1 MSRSLIGKFMLGITV
16 IVGAVLAFT
25 LMWDLTYYQDE
36 VDQDLQLKADVV
48 ALQIM
53 ATRSF
58 IARNSESMG
67 EHPKLEP
74 REVGKGVET
83 LFTHLSESTV
93 KETRLVVR
101 DGKNQPDDFER
112 EALLAFMED
121 PKRTVVTTRS
131 RADNGTPIFRYV
143 AAVRADTACLKC
155 HGEPKGEID
164 KTGHAKEGYKEGDV
178 AGAISVTL
186 PMTEALNEARG
197 QAFRMAGAMLLVA
210 ALTLGLI
217 WFILLRQVSTPLR
230 QLAGVAEAVGRG
242 HMRVETSD
250 LAPLYANRETAVVAD
265 AFAAMTHRL
274 EELYAGLE
282 QKVVERTAQLQAANI
297 ELERAAR
304 HKSEFLTMISHEFR
318 TPLTSIIT
326 FTELL
331 LDSAA
336 GQINQ
341 EQQEYLN
348 DVLESSTRLLQMIN
362 DLLDLSRL
370 DAGKVRL
377 FREAVALSELVRDTE
392 LTIRPLAEKA
402 HLTLTM
408 HVPPTLPLVR
418 VDPLR
423 VRQVLLNLLSNA
435 VKFTAPGGAIAVTA
449 TPRGDFLE
457 VGVCDSGIG
466 IPLEDQERIFEKFSQ
481 AGRERPEGTGLGLP
495 LAKSLVELHGGQMWV
510 ESRLGVGSTFKFT
523 LPLCS
528 DEGRTAQHDSIEA
541 DSRSGR

>member
-1 MSRSLIGKFMLGITV
+1 MSKSLIGKFMLGMTV
-16 IVGAVLAFT
+16 IVGAVLAAT
-25 LMWDLTYYQDE
+25 LLWDLTYYQEE

-58 IARNSESMG
+58 IARMSEPG
-67 EHPKLEP
+67 AGQELHPT
-74 REVGKGVET
+74 EVSKGAGA
-83 LFTHLSESTV
+83 LFAHMAESTV

-112 EALLAFMED
+112 EALLAFMAD
-121 PKRTVVTTRS
+121 PTQTVVYGRS
-131 RADNGTPIFRYV
+131 RDENGKPIFRYV
-143 AAVRADTACLKC
+143 AAVRADAACLKC
-155 HGEPKGEID
+155 HGEPKGQID

-186 PMTEALNEARG
+186 PMAEALNEAQG
-197 QAFRMAGAMLLVA
+197 QAFRMAGTMLLVA
-210 ALTLGLI
+210 ALTLALI

-230 QLAGVAEAVGRG
+230 QLAGVAESVGRG
-242 HMRVETSD
+242 HMRVEPDD
-250 LAPLYANRETAVVAD
+250 LAPLYANKETSVVAD

-274 EELYAGLE
+274 EDLYAGLE
-282 QKVVERTAQLQAANI
+282 QKVADRTAQLQAANV
-297 ELERAAR
+297 ELERASR
-304 HKSEFLTMISHEFR
+304 HKSEFLTMVSHEFR

-370 DAGKVRL
+370 DAGKIRL
-377 FREAVALSELVRDTE
+377 FFEAVALSELVRDTE
-392 LTIRPLAEKA
+392 LTVRPLVEKA
-402 HLTLTM
+402 QLTM
-408 HVPPTLPLVR
+408 AIDVPDSLPLVR

-423 VRQVLLNLLSNA
+423 VRQVLLNLLGNA
-435 VKFTAPGGAIAVTA
+435 VKFTPPGGALSISAR
-449 TPRGDFLE
+449 PCEGYLI
-457 VGVCDSGIG
+457 VGVCDSGVG
-466 IPLEDQERIFEKFSQ
+466 IALEDQERIFEKFSQ

-495 LAKSLVELHGGQMWV
+495 LARSLVELHGGQMWV
-510 ESRLGVGSTFKFT
+510 ESRVGVGSTFWFT

-528 DEGRTAQHDSIEA
+528 EEGRMTQHDASQA
-541 DSRSGR
+541 DSRS